1 MDIKLLVSLFNAFE
15 KEALQTLVTYHGL
28 KARGSEKQA
37 GMLAGFYEM
46 NLEALYRDLNR
57 FDVSVLSKAL
67 RSVQAKEVAA
77 KLQGKSDFAYNEEAL
92 LQFLEASNKE
102 QLIGFIKSIF
112 LKAKLPRELLEFKR
126 ELSEDDKKHTIIELI
141 VGTLEVTTL
150 NSIAEQRSLKA
161 ARTAEAR
168 KKLIREAYG
177 ADIALLLR
185 ELSTV
190 NPALLLAL
198 ITGPI
203 MVKVAHQSRG
213 DAHFNY
219 RLDKLA
225 PLVAECT
232 EEEIEHLAKLIFIE
246 GTIPEEYS
254 PFEFPLDANGR
265 NYQEERE
272 IYEAQL
278 AAMEVLPDD
287 TTPNPEKALSIKQP
301 WADLIFMGTKKV
313 EMRATETNVRER
325 VYIYASN
332 STVDEQGQQRC
343 QELNIDPDVLPRGMI
358 IGTVQIIGC
367 LPSRRGDAEKSGGL
381 MDIQT
386 EGWYTWYLARPR
398 RLKRDLF
405 PKHNPQPGFFKPF

>member
-1 MDIKLLVSLFNAFE
+1 MDIKLLISLFNAFE

-28 KARGSEKQA
+28 KAKGAEKQA
-37 GMLAGFYEM
+37 GMLAGFYET

-57 FDVSVLSKAL
+57 FDTSMFSKAL
-67 RSVQAKEVAA
+67 RSIQAKEVAA
-77 KLQGKSDFAYNEEAL
+77 KLIGKSDFAYNEEAL
-92 LQFLEASNKE
+92 QTFLEASSKE

-112 LKAKLPRELLEFKR
+112 LKAKVPRELLEFKR
-126 ELSEDDKKHTIIELI
+126 ELSTEDKKHNIIEMIL
-141 VGTLEVTTL
+141 GTLEVGTL
-150 NSIAEQRSLKA
+150 NSLAEQRSLKA

-168 KKLIREAYG
+168 KKILREAYG
-177 ADIALLLR
+177 PNIALLLR
-185 ELSTV
+185 DLSTI
-190 NPALLLAL
+190 NPVLLLTL
-198 ITGPI
+198 ITGPV

-219 RLDKLA
+219 RLDKLT
-225 PLVAECT
+225 PLVSECT
-232 EEEIEHLAKLIFIE
+232 EEEIEHLAKLIFVE
-246 GTIPEEYS
+246 DTIPEEYS

-287 TTPNPEKALSIKQP
+287 TTSNPEKALSIKQP
-301 WADLIFMGTKKV
+301 WADLILTGVKKV
-313 EMRATETNVRER
+313 ELRAMETNVRER

-332 STVDEQGQQRC
+332 GIIDEQGQQRC
-343 QELNIDPDVLPRGMI
+343 QELNIDPEILPRGMI
-358 IGTVQIIGC
+358 IGTVQIVGC

-381 MDIQT
+381 LDTQT

-405 PKHNPQPGFFKPF
+405 PKNNPQPGLFKPF